1 MYHTYVSDASSQYAR
16 SDNYVSMGLHAFIVR
31 MLFAPQT
38 FVYLPKWNPE
48 RVAES
53 IQKYQVT
60 SLSMVPS
67 MAHQL
72 ATHAKLRKVNLDGI
86 LSINTG
92 AAYLPPELRNKLT
105 QRAKNVISL
114 TEGYGMSECV
124 CAETRRMFGLGAYFC
139 SDCGS
144 DCRTHQAALSANT
157 ACTRFDWRPHSVY
170 AGSHCPRGWI
180 RCGA

>member
-1 MYHTYVSDASSQYAR
+1 
-16 SDNYVSMGLHAFIVR
+16 MGLHAFIIR
-31 MLFAPQT
+31 MFFAPQT
-38 FVYLPKWNPE
+38 FVYLPKWDPA

-86 LSINTG
+86 LSISTG
-92 AAYLPPELRNKLT
+92 AAYLPPELRSKLA

-124 CAETRRMFGLGAYFC
+124 RVYIYSHISFGRLKYSRPWRRSSNPSSSSSRKYSLRQGLPAC
-139 SDCGS
+139 S
-144 DCRTHQAALSANT
+144 
-157 ACTRFDWRPHSVY
+157 
-170 AGSHCPRGWI
+170 
-180 RCGA
+180 

>member
-1 MYHTYVSDASSQYAR
+1 
-16 SDNYVSMGLHAFIVR
+16 

-38 FVYLPKWNPE
+38 FVYLPKWDAG
-48 RVAES
+48 RVAEIIS
-53 IQKYQVT
+53 KYKVT

-92 AAYLPPELRNKLT
+92 AAYLPPELRSKLA

-124 CAETRRMFGLGAYFC
+124 RLRICADDDKRSNLRTDGG
-139 SDCGS
+139 GS
-144 DCRTHQAALSANT
+144 CRTHQATFPAYTTCAGFHWC
-157 ACTRFDWRPHSVY
+157 AYSVY
-170 AGSHCPRGWI
+170 ARPHRSRGRI